1 MEGKGFVREGEG
13 GGGWRCGIM
22 KKPIIISSSPM
33 KLSYCRFTC
42 S

>member
-1 MEGKGFVREGEG
+1 MEGKGFVREEG
-13 GGGWRCGIM
+13 GGGGRCEIM

>member
-1 MEGKGFVREGEG
+1 MEGKGFAKEGG
-13 GGGWRCGIM
+13 GGGWRCEIM
-22 KKPIIISSSPM
+22 KKPIIISSSLM